1 MILSSGHPLDPGV
14 PARKRNSYC
23 KFCLCIG
30 FVLLGLLL
38 ATYTYVNGFGRFDLP
53 ALPQFSHS
61 RIFQNQ
67 TFEQVENR
75 GTVVRPL
82 VDDSQLFDIAV
93 SIWVPEVEDS
103 VRWRNGRIAE
113 TPIYSAVVF
122 RGLRLADQHKSA
134 SIRYTLPVAMFRPR
148 FLNGNDLRASFV
160 LIPKS
165 PSLLDQVTNF
175 SSWRPET
182 LLLPPVRSWP

>member
-1 MILSSGHPLDPGV
+1 MTLSSDHPLDPGV
-14 PARKRNSYC
+14 PARKRSSYC

-38 ATYTYVNGFGRFDLP
+38 ATCAYLNGFRKFDLP
-53 ALPQFSHS
+53 VLPRFSHS

-67 TFEQVENR
+67 TLEQVENR

-93 SIWVPEVEDS
+93 SIWIPEVEDR
-103 VRWRNGRIAE
+103 VRWRNGVIAE
-113 TPIYSAVVF
+113 TPLYSAVVF

-134 SIRYTLPVAMFRPR
+134 SIRYTLPVAI
-148 FLNGNDLRASFV
+148 L
-160 LIPKS
+160 
-165 PSLLDQVTNF
+165 
-175 SSWRPET
+175 
-182 LLLPPVRSWP
+182 